1 MNMNVLQN
9 YYYFEDFYAL
19 VLKQQKTNIFTIFRK
34 QRKKEAVLNMTK
46 TFSLKNQLEN
56 EIKRDEN
63 AYFFVVESEKRA
75 ISIKFIIVSELNQN
89 FIANKK
95 L

>member
-1 MNMNVLQN
+1 MDVLQN
-9 YYYFEDFYAL
+9 YYHFEDFYAL
-19 VLKQQKTNIFTIFRK
+19 VLRQQKTNILIIFRE
-34 QRKKEAVLNMTK
+34 QREKGAVLNMTK
-46 TFSLKNQLEN
+46 IFSLKNQLED
-56 EIKRDEN
+56 EIKRDEI
-63 AYFFVVESEKRA
+63 AYFFVVEPERRA